1 MSEGMLSHLKVLDLT
16 QGKAGPY
23 CTKLMA
29 EFGAEVIKVETPQIG
44 DKTRSEGPFI
54 QNQPGLERSTLFH
67 WLNSGKQSITLN
79 LNKPQAL
86 DILTPLLCE
95 ADLLIES
102 FKPGI
107 LSSLGIAKAVIE
119 RINPRIIVTSISHF
133 GQSGPYQDFQASDI
147 VLYALSGAMYLT
159 GHPDKPPLNSGPAV
173 VEYTAGLHAYIGTL
187 LALFRRG
194 NERNLEPQSEFVDI
208 SCQES
213 ALENIETKL
222 VEALHHNKT
231 ARRDNDRHLFVP
243 WKCYPTTDGY
253 VAAIGGP
260 MRNWARAAS
269 MFEEPKLSAPPLNT
283 AAGRIQNRQD
293 TEDLL
298 ESWFR
303 RQKKRDVHQQGQ
315 ANGLAFAYLADLAEA
330 FQWQQLKAREF
341 IQSSEPHPEV
351 GRLEVCSQP
360 FRPRS
365 SNPQPKR
372 APILGEHNAA
382 IYTERLG
389 YTPET
394 LADWHQEGLI

>member
-1 MSEGMLSHLKVLDLT
+1 MSESMLSYLKVLDLT

-29 EFGAEVIKVETPQIG
+29 EFGAEVIKVETPKIG
-44 DKTRSEGPFI
+44 DKTRSEGPYI
-54 QNQPGLERSTLFH
+54 QNQPGLEKSTLFH

-79 LNKPQAL
+79 LDKPQAL
-86 DILTPLLCE
+86 EILTPLLRN

-102 FKPGI
+102 FKPGM
-107 LSSLGIAKAVIE
+107 LNSLGITREVIE
-119 RINPRIIVTSISHF
+119 RINPRIVVTSISNF
-133 GQSGPYQDFQASDI
+133 GSTGPYKDFQSSDI
-147 VLYALSGAMYLT
+147 VQYALSGSMYLT

-194 NERNLEPQSEFVDI
+194 KERNPETESEFVEI

-222 VEALHHNKT
+222 VEALHHSKT

-243 WKCYPTTDGY
+243 WKCYPTADGY

-269 MFEEPKLSAPPLNT
+269 MFEEPKLSDSPLNT
-283 AAGRIQNRQD
+283 AAGRIQNRKV
-293 TEDLL
+293 TEELL
-298 ESWFR
+298 ELWFR
-303 RQKKRDVHQQGQ
+303 QKKKRDVHQQGQ

-341 IQSSEPHPEV
+341 IQPSEPHSEV
-351 GRLEVCSQP
+351 GSLEVCSQP

-365 SNPQPKR
+365 GNTRPKR
-372 APILGEHNAA
+372 APLLGEHNDA
-382 IYTERLG
+382 IYTKRLG
-389 YTPET
+389 YTPDT
-394 LADWHQEGLI
+394 LADWYREGLI